1 MKRKRKPC
9 KMLKNTQSF
18 DIRVVKLLNQNKGI
32 KEENSNSDDPK
43 LFIYV
48 FEYLFHFCIVK

>member
-1 MKRKRKPC
+1 
-9 KMLKNTQSF
+9 MLKNTQSF

-32 KEENSNSDDPK
+32 KEENSNSDNHE

>member
-1 MKRKRKPC
+1 
-9 KMLKNTQSF
+9 MLKNTQSF